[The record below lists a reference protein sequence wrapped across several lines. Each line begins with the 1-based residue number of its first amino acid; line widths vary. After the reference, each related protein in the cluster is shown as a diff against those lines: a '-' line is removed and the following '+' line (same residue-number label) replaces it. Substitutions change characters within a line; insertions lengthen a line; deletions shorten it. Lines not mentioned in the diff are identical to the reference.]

1 MPFTSLDLM
10 KLKEEE
16 EMSKSVIERLWEVNP
31 EAEIW
36 WDSSPIIYDNWR
48 NKMIEKAA
56 NKEEMKGWVD
66 RLYSKDN
73 PPGKNIFRGVTTN
86 PPLSYNAIKEDPDY
100 WTKWVDDL
108 IKKERCTDTE
118 VAFWLTYKEIVR
130 RGAETYLPTFKAS
143 RFKHGY
149 ISGQV
154 DPRVRHDVQKMVAQG
169 VELHSILPNVMI
181 KVPGTA
187 EGYEVIRRLTAKG
200 IPTNN
205 TLAFIIPQFVTCM
218 KSILAGLKE
227 AKANGVDLSEWRSV
241 ITAMSAR
248 YGTLGDLQKEATE
261 RNIELSEADVRWAEI
276 AIFKKACRLVKENKE
291 YPGKMLLCSMR
302 MSPVVDG
309 STRSWHVEKAAGAN
323 IVYTCP
329 PPYLEGLLEKGNHLE
344 FHNQIEEPV
353 PKEVMDKLMKIPYF
367 KRGYAEDGYTP
378 QEFTTH
384 PALVATAKEFSGAT
398 QSMVDFV
405 AKRVANYCG

>member
-1 MPFTSLDLM
+1 MPFTCLDFM

-16 EMSKSVIERLWEVNP
+16 EMSKSVVERLWEVNP

-36 WDSSPIIYDNWR
+36 WDSSPIIYENWR
-48 NKMIEKAA
+48 NKMMQKAA
-56 NKEEMKGWVD
+56 NKEEMKVWLD

-73 PPGKNIFRGVTTN
+73 PPEKNIFRGVTTN
-86 PPLSYNAIKEDPDY
+86 PPLSYNAIKDDPDY
-100 WTKWVDDL
+100 WTKWVDNL
-108 IKKERCTDTE
+108 ISKERCTDAE
-118 VAFWLTYKEIVR
+118 KVFWQTYREIVK
-130 RGAETYLPTFKAS
+130 RGAELYLPIFKAS

-154 DPRVRHDVQKMVAQG
+154 DPRFRQDVEKMVAQG
-169 VELHSILPNVMI
+169 VELHSLSPNVMI
-181 KVPGTA
+181 KAPGTM

-205 TLAFIIPQFVTCM
+205 TLAFIIPQFMAAM
-218 KSILAGLKE
+218 KAIVAGLKE
-227 AKANGVDLSEWRSV
+227 AKTNGVDLTEWRSV

-302 MSPVVDG
+302 MSPVVNG
-309 STRSWHVEKAAGAN
+309 VTRSWHIEKVAGAN

-329 PPYLEGLLEKGNHLE
+329 PPYIEGLLEKGNHLE
-344 FHNQIEEPV
+344 FSNQIEEPV
-353 PKEVMDKLMKIPYF
+353 PKEVIDKLMKIPYF
-367 KRGYAEDGYTP
+367 KRGYAEDGYKP
-378 QEFTTH
+378 EEFNTH
-384 PALVATAKEFSGAT
+384 AALVATAVEFSGAT
-398 QSMVDFV
+398 QAMVDFV

>member
-1 MPFTSLDLM
+1 VLFRS

-16 EMSKSVIERLWEVNP
+16 EMSKSVVERLWEVNP

-36 WDSSPIIYDNWR
+36 WDSSPIIYENWR
-48 NKMIEKAA
+48 NKMMQKAA
-56 NKEEMKGWVD
+56 NKEEMKVWLD

-73 PPGKNIFRGVTTN
+73 PPEKNIFRGVTTN
-86 PPLSYNAIKEDPDY
+86 PPLSYNAIKDDPEY
-100 WTKWVDDL
+100 WTKWVDNL
-108 IKKERCTDTE
+108 ISKERCTDAE
-118 VAFWLTYKEIVR
+118 RVFWQTYREIVK
-130 RGAETYLPTFKAS
+130 RGAELYLPIFKAS

-154 DPRVRHDVQKMVAQG
+154 DPRCRQDVEKMVAQG
-169 VELHSILPNVMI
+169 VELHSLSPNVMI
-181 KVPGTA
+181 KAPGTM

-205 TLAFIIPQFVTCM
+205 TLAFIIPQFTACM
-218 KSILAGLKE
+218 KAIVAGLKE
-227 AKANGVDLSEWRSV
+227 AKTNGVDLTEWRSV

-302 MSPVVDG
+302 MSPVVNG
-309 STRSWHVEKAAGAN
+309 VTRSWHIEKVAGAN

-329 PPYLEGLLEKGNHLE
+329 PPYIEGLLEKGNHLE
-344 FHNQIEEPV
+344 FSNQIEEPV
-353 PKEVMDKLMKIPYF
+353 PKEVIDKLMKIPYF
-367 KRGYAEDGYTP
+367 KKGYAEDGYKP
-378 QEFTTH
+378 EEFNTH
-384 PALVATAKEFSGAT
+384 AALVATAVEFSGAT
-398 QSMVDFV
+398 QAMVDFV

>member
-1 MPFTSLDLM
+1 MPFTCLDFM

-16 EMSKSVIERLWEVNP
+16 EMSKSVVERLWEVNP

-36 WDSSPIIYDNWR
+36 WDSSPIIYENWR
-48 NKMIEKAA
+48 NKMMQKAA
-56 NKEEMKGWVD
+56 NKEEMKVWLD

-73 PPGKNIFRGVTTN
+73 PPEKNIFRGVTTN
-86 PPLSYNAIKEDPDY
+86 PPLSYNAIKDDPEY
-100 WTKWVDDL
+100 WTKWVDNL
-108 IKKERCTDTE
+108 ISKERCTDAE
-118 VAFWLTYKEIVR
+118 RVFWQTYREIVK
-130 RGAETYLPTFKAS
+130 RGAELYLPIFKAS

-154 DPRVRHDVQKMVAQG
+154 DPRFRQDVEKMVAQG
-169 VELHSILPNVMI
+169 VELHSLSPNVMI
-181 KVPGTA
+181 KAPGTM

-205 TLAFIIPQFVTCM
+205 TLAFIIPQFMAAM
-218 KSILAGLKE
+218 KAIVAGLKE
-227 AKANGVDLSEWRSV
+227 AKTNGVDLTEWRSV

-302 MSPVVDG
+302 MSPVVNG
-309 STRSWHVEKAAGAN
+309 ITRSWHIEKVAGAN

-329 PPYLEGLLEKGNHLE
+329 PPYIEGLLEKGNHLE
-344 FHNQIEEPV
+344 FSNQIEEPV
-353 PKEVMDKLMKIPYF
+353 PKEVIDKLMKIPYF
-367 KRGYAEDGYTP
+367 KRGYAEDGYKP
-378 QEFTTH
+378 EEFNTH
-384 PALVATAKEFSGAT
+384 AALVATAVEFSGAT
-398 QSMVDFV
+398 QAMVDFV

>member
-1 MPFTSLDLM
+1 
-10 KLKEEE
+10 
-16 EMSKSVIERLWEVNP
+16 MSKSVVERLWEVNP

-48 NKMIEKAA
+48 NKMMQKAA
-56 NKEEMKGWVD
+56 NKEEMKVWLD

-73 PPGKNIFRGVTTN
+73 PPEKNIFRGVTTN
-86 PPLSYNAIKEDPDY
+86 PPLSYNAIKDDPEY
-100 WTKWVDDL
+100 WTKWVDNL
-108 IKKERCTDTE
+108 ISKERCTDVE
-118 VAFWLTYKEIVR
+118 RVFWQTYREIVK
-130 RGAETYLPTFKAS
+130 RGAELYLPIFKAS

-154 DPRVRHDVQKMVAQG
+154 DPRFRQDVEKMGAQG
-169 VELHSILPNVMI
+169 VELHTLSPNVMI
-181 KVPGTA
+181 KVPGTM

-205 TLAFIIPQFVTCM
+205 TLAFIIPQFMAAM
-218 KSILAGLKE
+218 KAVVAGLK
-227 AKANGVDLSEWRSV
+227 KTKTNSVDLTEWRSV

-261 RNIELSEADVRWAEI
+261 KNIELSEADVRWAEI

-302 MSPVVDG
+302 MSPVVNG
-309 STRSWHVEKAAGAN
+309 VTRSWHVEKVAGAN

-329 PPYLEGLLEKGNHLE
+329 PPYIEGLLEKGNHLE
-344 FHNQIEEPV
+344 FSNQIEEPV
-353 PKEVMDKLMKIPYF
+353 PKEIMDKLMKIPYF
-367 KRGYAEDGYTP
+367 KRGYAEDGYKP
-378 QEFTTH
+378 EEFNTH
-384 PALVATAKEFSGAT
+384 AALVATAVEFSGAT